1 MSHRL
6 KKIQFKNNFLV
17 VILFFVVAMMSV
29 YPLYHTG
36 YITGVA
42 SDAAFHFSRVEQIFD
57 NLKRGSLSTF
67 IATDTF
73 HHTGVGSF
81 LFYPTIFLYPW
92 AFLRFF
98 LNPVAAFY
106 SWYGLLVFVSLLI
119 SYFSMKSF
127 SKNNLRSLMFAF
139 LYTFAMYKLRL
150 GMLYFVLGEFI
161 ASTFLPLAF
170 LGFYHVFWGD
180 SRKWPE
186 LVIGITLVGYSHF
199 LSLFLTVIIFS
210 ILLICKLAM
219 VRRIEIKILFALLK
233 SVGLTILTLG
243 FIVWPF
249 LTDYIGKNLK
259 SPPRGAWYVASI
271 SDLVNRSLTNNIFTA
286 YNIGF
291 FLIVGVLIGWYFV
304 KKDLKELY
312 IYLVGLVLLL
322 VSTTFFPWESVKNG
336 ILGTIQ
342 FPYRLHIFASLMLA
356 ISASFMLEK
365 MLTRKNNKEKSFLIM
380 CLLVLFAINYV
391 SIVNTVVNPAR
402 VESAEY
408 LQPNKSEIIRALDPH
423 KLIKV
428 DQNNFANIFQY
439 GATFGESDYYPQ
451 SAINS
456 EGVPGYMGKQEK
468 IMQNIMYINDK
479 PKKVHPIVESNKL
492 KYVVK
497 VKNQTMLNLPVVA
510 YSDTTVTIN
519 GVQSKFVTSKRG
531 TVAVKINSGVNKIT
545 VGYRPQTFF
554 YVLLTIAIIIWI
566 FLIYSVSLIHIK
578 GEEECLN

>member
-219 VRRIEIKILFALLK
+219 VRRIEIKRLFALLK

-286 YNIGF
+286 YNVGF

-322 VSTTFFPWESVKNG
+322 ISTNFFPWEIVKNG

-342 FPYRLHIFASLMLA
+342 FPYRLHMFASLMLA
-356 ISASFMLEK
+356 VSVSFIIERLLEK
-365 MLTRKNNKEKSFLIM
+365 NKKTRPLLIM
-380 CLLVLFAINYV
+380 SMLILFGINYTAIIGV
-391 SIVNTVVNPAR
+391 VTNTDR
-402 VESAEY
+402 ISFAEY
-408 LQPNKSEIIRALDPH
+408 LQPNKIGTVRSLDSH

-428 DQNNFANIFQY
+428 DKNNYENIFQY
-439 GATFGESDYYPQ
+439 GVTFGESDYYPQ
-451 SAINS
+451 EAVNKK
-456 EGVPGYMGKQEK
+456 GVPGYLGRQGKLL
-468 IMQNIMYINDK
+468 QNIMYINGK
-479 PKKVHPIVESNKL
+479 ARKSTPIVGANTL
-492 KYVVK
+492 TYVTK
-497 VKNQTMLNLPVVA
+497 VKGNRNLNLPVIA
-510 YSDTTVTIN
+510 YTNTIVKLN
-519 GVQSKFVTSKRG
+519 GVQTKYTISQRG
-531 TVAVKINSGVNKIT
+531 TVVVKTQPGVNRVT
-545 VGYRPQTFF
+545 VEYQPKAML
-554 YVLLTIAIIIWI
+554 YILLVIAIASWI
-566 FLIYSVSLIHIK
+566 FLIYIIVLTHIK
-578 GEEECLN
+578 GE

>member
-219 VRRIEIKILFALLK
+219 VRRIEIKRLFALLK

-286 YNIGF
+286 YNVGF

-322 VSTTFFPWESVKNG
+322 ISTNFFPWEIVKNG

-342 FPYRLHIFASLMLA
+342 FPYRLHMFASLMLA
-356 ISASFMLEK
+356 VSVSFIIERLLEK
-365 MLTRKNNKEKSFLIM
+365 NKKTRPLLIM
-380 CLLVLFAINYV
+380 SMLILFGINYTAIIGV
-391 SIVNTVVNPAR
+391 VTNTDR
-402 VESAEY
+402 ISFAEY
-408 LQPNKSEIIRALDPH
+408 LQPNKIGTVRSLDSH

-428 DQNNFANIFQY
+428 DKNNYENIFQY
-439 GATFGESDYYPQ
+439 GVTFGESDYYPQ
-451 SAINS
+451 EAVNKK
-456 EGVPGYMGKQEK
+456 GVPGYLGRQGKLL
-468 IMQNIMYINDK
+468 QNIMYINGK
-479 PKKVHPIVESNKL
+479 ARKATPIVGANTL
-492 KYVVK
+492 TYVTK
-497 VKNQTMLNLPVVA
+497 VKGNRNLNLPVIA
-510 YSDTTVTIN
+510 YTNTIVKLN
-519 GVQSKFVTSKRG
+519 GVQTKYTISQRG
-531 TVAVKINSGVNKIT
+531 TVVVKTQPGVNRVT
-545 VGYRPQTFF
+545 VEYQPKAML
-554 YVLLTIAIIIWI
+554 YILLVIAIASWI
-566 FLIYSVSLIHIK
+566 FLIYIIVLTHIK
-578 GEEECLN
+578 GE